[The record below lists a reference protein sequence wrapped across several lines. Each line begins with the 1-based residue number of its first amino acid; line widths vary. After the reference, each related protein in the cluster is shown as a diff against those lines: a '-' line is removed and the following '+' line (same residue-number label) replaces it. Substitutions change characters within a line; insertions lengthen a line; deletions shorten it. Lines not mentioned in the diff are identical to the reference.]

1 MLLLETNSHQSSILM
16 DLICYIVGNPFI
28 FPVTFVALSAILLA
42 DMVKKNSDARA
53 RFAQRLRAIRIP
65 RGYKTARSF
74 ANALDI
80 DENRYTRYERAEVEP
95 DLQLLMK
102 ICGLLGATPNDL
114 LCDTIGMQPLDIEVP
129 LGFAE
134 RAAGGGYQPARQA
147 SYTTVPPQRSVPDS
161 LSEARR
167 AVAWELATV
176 VAMLEATAEGLDPD
190 SLSQMERLRRI
201 AALHARIDANP
212 FAFLGDLPDR
222 LNGIQ
227 VPSETE
233 VEIENLI
240 GQIVTASKP
249 GANDNG

>member
-1 MLLLETNSHQSSILM
+1 LVDFICHIVSNRSI
-16 DLICYIVGNPFI
+16 FH
-28 FPVTFVALSAILLA
+28 VTFVALSVILLA

-114 LCDTIGMQPLDIEVP
+114 LCDTIGMQPLDVEMP
-129 LGFAE
+129 MGFAE
-134 RAAGGGYQPARQA
+134 RAVGGGYQPTAQA
-147 SYTTVPPQRSVPDS
+147 IYAPAAQQRSAPDS
-161 LSEARR
+161 LGEARR
-167 AVAWELATV
+167 AVAWELAAV
-176 VAMLEATAEGLDPD
+176 VAMLEARAEGLDPET
-190 SLSQMERLRRI
+190 LSQMDRLRRI

-212 FAFLGDLPDR
+212 FAFLGDLPDH
-222 LNGIQ
+222 LNGI
-227 VPSETE
+227 E
-233 VEIENLI
+233 VSAEIEVQIENLI
-240 GQIVTASKP
+240 GQMVTASKS